1 MDSNKGGGLGSIF
14 MLLTLLV
21 GGVVLESQVALK
33 GSRPTHDS
41 KIHHHPLSEEDV
53 DARMWQDPF
62 QATDQFIKS
71 HKKGHEHG
79 DEPPLERWQKFK
91 NNLERKSSAL
101 GKSEKIIVLGVMVSS
116 GAYFVNAE
124 DRIRT
129 RYAVVS
135 GLASSGYQSENS
147 EYIGFLSGKEMH
159 HFHATETATKNKNKT
174 ENQQHHHLPD
184 RLPYEW
190 FVKEDKEGQGK
201 KEHVLVLW
209 LDDRHFFHEH
219 EGKKRP
225 LNNIQILFQH
235 LVAESNIVK
244 ETPANAGDHSHSKEK
259 TLLKLEKSE
268 YGQFRFAVIGPP
280 HSGQLKEMVREVS
293 KSSLQE
299 FKQDLPA
306 IQIFSTRATKDE
318 QQILQEVLKDTA
330 TLSLWKYLKK
340 WEFLNKRN
348 ILFLRAGPSEPKSY
362 FAPVKG
368 IEDQGKNLERVLKD
382 SRELSIW
389 DYFKKNNICFLRTT
403 PIESK
408 SYYVPVKDVEN
419 QGKVLQR
426 VLEDSSK
433 LSIGEHFLKKKMR
446 FLRTTSTDLKLAQ
459 AVVSELTLRGI
470 TKKSPIAL
478 VSEWDTDYGRAFQKT
493 MCKAWVEKF
502 SPEENSPTVGIDAC
516 PNIHYFGYLR
526 GLDGQIPEP
535 ISDEHEK
542 DTKKGSPVEL
552 NMKTEDAAN
561 LRAERE
567 RQYDYLLRLA
577 EKIKEIE
584 KKLSPDKKVKLP
596 AIFQNLHFE
605 AFGIRE
611 GEMPFPP
618 TMFQNPRFEAF
629 GILGSDY
636 YDKLVVLQA
645 LRKKFTHTNFFTT
658 DMDARLFHGKDYK
671 YVRNLIVAS
680 GFGLRLQDSL
690 QKSIPPFRDTY
701 QTSAYLATR
710 IAINPDPSC
719 RQATQEALDQWLQA
733 RVFEI
738 GRTQAFDLSENRSP
752 ENEICDLLMVSD
764 ATGFS
769 QEERVGTSLHPHPT
783 PLFPPYKYPAFIVL
797 TVVLVLLLCFKF
809 KDHWKEIVCTTLV
822 LGGFIVFAVLLDLGG
837 SEEPLAFFEGVS
849 LWSTDFFRLTGVVV
863 AVVFILIFN
872 KRFLASLD
880 TMKDEYEHTKEEP
893 RVDWYPMGS
902 KKFFWEVSWR
912 SVAFI
917 LTGSLVLL
925 TFGLPFIPVR
935 GEVSAIVDKIT
946 LGLFI
951 LAFGVSL
958 FYAGVKLNESI
969 DLIKKF
975 KPGKWTWTDKT
986 SDAVFKY
993 LKASSTPKSVRPL
1006 LNDLISLR
1014 LIGLR
1019 TNVADELI
1027 YYPFGIIAIG
1037 ILSRNRVFDNWDFPL
1052 TLLSIFG
1059 FGALYILMKAV
1070 QVQRAAK
1077 GRKDSV
1083 IGKLKIQQI
1092 YYKSQGQSYLEEM
1105 TNLLIE
1111 DTRNYRQ
1118 GAFLPFM
1125 EHPFFK
1131 AMLLPF
1137 SGFGG
1142 MALLEYMF
1150 LAV

>member
-1 MDSNKGGGLGSIF
+1 MEPNKSGGLGPII

-21 GGVVLESQVALK
+21 GGVALESQVNLT
-33 GSRPTHDS
+33 GSRPFLGS
-41 KIHHHPLSEEDV
+41 KVHHHSMSEEDV

-62 QATDQFIKS
+62 QAVEQFIKS
-71 HKKGHEHG
+71 HPKGDDHKVES
-79 DEPPLERWQKFK
+79 PLVRWRKFK
-91 NNLERKSSAL
+91 DNLERKSSAL

-135 GLASSGYQSENS
+135 GLASSGYQPENS
-147 EYIGFLSGKEMH
+147 EYIGYLSGKEMH
-159 HFHATETATKNKNKT
+159 HVHGTAIEHK
-174 ENQQHHHLPD
+174 QHHHLPE

-190 FVKEDKEGQGK
+190 FIKEDKGGRSK
-201 KEHVLVLW
+201 VDHVLVLW
-209 LDDRHFFHEH
+209 LDDRHFFHED

-225 LNNIQILFQH
+225 LHNIKVFFQH
-235 LVAESNIVK
+235 LVAEVEK
-244 ETPANAGDHSHSKEK
+244 AEDTPSDASDHSHLIKNK
-259 TLLKLEKSE
+259 ILKLREMEFGK
-268 YGQFRFAVIGPP
+268 FRFSLIGPP
-280 HSGQLKEMVREVS
+280 NSGQLKEMVLEVS
-293 KSSLQE
+293 ESLKQE
-299 FKQDLPA
+299 LKQELPT
-306 IQIFSTRATKDE
+306 IEIFSTRATKDE
-318 QQILQEVLKDTA
+318 EQILQTIPHDSSSRSISE
-330 TLSLWKYLKK
+330 YLDKT
-340 WEFLNKRN
+340 N
-348 ILFLRAGPSEPKSY
+348 IH
-362 FAPVKG
+362 
-368 IEDQGKNLERVLKD
+368 
-382 SRELSIW
+382 
-389 DYFKKNNICFLRTT
+389 FLRTT
-403 PIESK
+403 P
-408 SYYVPVKDVEN
+408 
-419 QGKVLQR
+419 
-426 VLEDSSK
+426 
-433 LSIGEHFLKKKMR
+433 
-446 FLRTTSTDLKLAQ
+446 TDLELAK
-459 AVVSELTLRGI
+459 ALVKELKLRGA

-502 SPEENSPTVGIDAC
+502 SPKEISPTVGIDAC

-535 ISDEHEK
+535 TSDKKEN
-542 DTKKGSPVEL
+542 DTKKTSLTEL
-552 NMKTEDAAN
+552 DLRPKDAAN

-577 EKIKEIE
+577 GDIKEIE
-584 KKLSPDKKVKLP
+584 KNLKPYEEGMLP
-596 AIFQNLHFE
+596 
-605 AFGIRE
+605 
-611 GEMPFPP
+611 EML
-618 TMFQNPRFEAF
+618 QNPRFEAF

-645 LRKKFTHTNFFTT
+645 LRKTFTHTHFFTT

-680 GFGLRLQDSL
+680 GFGLRLQDDL

-701 QTSAYLATR
+701 QTSAYLATVLAMEPEEC
-710 IAINPDPSC
+710 IKELPQDH
-719 RQATQEALDQWLQA
+719 LGQWLQA

-738 GRTQAFDLSENRSP
+738 GRTHAFDFSENLSP
-752 ENEICDLLMVSD
+752 KDKVCGLLRLPD
-764 ATGFS
+764 AAGFS
-769 QEERVGTSLHPHPT
+769 QDEESVGTSLHPHPT
-783 PLFPPYKYPAFIVL
+783 PLFPSYKYPAFIVL
-797 TVVLVLLLCFKF
+797 TVVMVLLLCLKF
-809 KDHWKEIVCTTLV
+809 KDYWKEIVCTTLV
-822 LGGFIVFAVLLDLGG
+822 LGGFIVFSIFLDLGG

-849 LWSTDFFRLTGVVV
+849 LWPTDFFRLTGVVV

-872 KRFLASLD
+872 KRFKASLD
-880 TMKDEYEHTKEEP
+880 AMNETFKHTREEP
-893 RVDWYPMGS
+893 RIDWFPMDS
-902 KKFFWEVSWR
+902 TKFFCAVSMR
-912 SVAFI
+912 SVAFVF
-917 LTGSLVLL
+917 TGFLVLL

-935 GEVSAIVDKIT
+935 GEVSTIVDKIT
-946 LGLFI
+946 LILFI
-951 LAFGVSL
+951 VAFGVSL

-975 KPGKWTWTDKT
+975 KPGKWAWTDKT
-986 SDAVFKY
+986 VDAVFKY
-993 LKASSTPKSVRPL
+993 LKASTTPKPVRPL

-1019 TNVADELI
+1019 TDVADELI
-1027 YYPFGIIAIG
+1027 YYPFGLIAIG

-1059 FGALYILMKAV
+1059 FGALYILMKAI
-1070 QVQRAAK
+1070 QVQRTAK
-1077 GRKDSV
+1077 KCKDRV
-1083 IGKLKIQQI
+1083 IEKLKIRQI
-1092 YYKSQGQSYLEEM
+1092 HHKALGESDLEGV
-1105 TNLLIE
+1105 TNLLME
-1111 DTRNYRQ
+1111 DTRNYKE